1 MREVHM
7 IRIPLSENVYREFV
21 LGVTYDTDLGLG
33 FGDLGTCIKIQ
44 ELSETR
50 YILKFSSGKF
60 IGYFD
65 GIITQGDD
73 KADGE
78 H

>member
-7 IRIPLSENVYREFV
+7 IRIPLSEKIHREFV
-21 LGVTYDTDLGLG
+21 LGVTYSDLGLG

-50 YILKFSSGKF
+50 YRLKFDSGKF

-65 GIITQGDD
+65 GIITQGDE